1 MQLASYEK
9 NREELDRLGVSVIGA
24 TIEDRE
30 TAARMAEEEGLT
42 FPIAYGVTEES
53 VGPLAPM
60 WAELKDYGRFVE
72 PMEFL
77 VRRNTVI
84 GSMYASGPIG
94 RMDVTQ
100 LIDFIKLREK
110 SRRKG

>member
-1 MQLASYEK
+1 MDQ
-9 NREELDRLGVSVIGA
+9 LGVSEIGA

-30 TAARMAEEEGLT
+30 TAARMAEEEGLS
-42 FPIAYGVTEES
+42 FAIAFGVTEES
-53 VGPLAPM
+53 VGSLAPV
-60 WAELKDYGRFVE
+60 WVELKDYGRFVE

-84 GSMYASGPIG
+84 GSMYASRPIG

-110 SRRKG
+110 SRRKD